1 MTEHEN
7 QIVFV
12 LFLLAIMIGTVI
24 YAAVDLIAGVV
35 GTWHQ

>member
-1 MTEHEN
+1 MTEREN
-7 QIVFV
+7 QIGCV
-12 LFLLAIMIGTVI
+12 LFLLAAMIGAVI